1 MPKEQSPGKP
11 TTRRYSA
18 EEKAAAVR
26 MVRTL
31 RAELGTEQGTVQRVA
46 RQLGYGV
53 ESVRTW
59 VRQAD
64 IDEGLAPGV
73 TTAESKRVQE
83 LEQEIRELKRANEIL
98 KRAAKFLR
106 GGARPPTQEIVEF
119 IDANRGE
126 FGVEPI
132 CTVLRS
138 AGLQVALSTYYDTKA
153 RVPSARALRDAV
165 LGPALC
171 QLWKD
176 NYCVYGA
183 RKLWKTARR
192 EGHDVGRDQVARLM
206 RAAGIEGVRRGK
218 RVRTTK
224 ADPAA
229 ARHPDLVKR
238 NFTATAPNQLWVTD
252 LTFVPTWAGVAYV
265 CFIIDAHSRMIVGW
279 RVASHMRT
287 SMVLDALEM
296 ARWSRGNMLPG
307 LRCHSDAGS
316 QFTSIRYGERLA
328 EIGAVPSIGTVG
340 DSFDNAL
347 AETVNGYYKA
357 ELIYGPARTG
367 PWKTVEDVELA
378 TLSWVYWHNTS
389 RLHSYL
395 GDIPPAEFEAAFY
408 DAYRTDQPLI
418 GIQ

>member
-1 MPKEQSPGKP
+1 KEQSPGKP

-59 VRQAD
+59 VRQVD

-73 TTAESKRVQE
+73 TTSESKKVKE

-106 GGARPPTQEIVEF
+106 GGARPPTQEIVDF
-119 IDANRGE
+119 IDDNRGE

-138 AGLQVALSTYYDTKA
+138 AGLQVALSTYYDAKA

-192 EGHDVGRDQVARLM
+192 DGHDVGRDQVARLM

-229 ARHPDLVKR
+229 ARHPDLVHR
-238 NFTATAPNQLWVTD
+238 NFAAAAPNQLWVTD

-296 ARWSRGNMLPG
+296 ARWSRGTTLQD
-307 LRCHSDAGS
+307 LICHSDAGS

-357 ELIYGPARTG
+357 ELIYGPARSR

-378 TLSWVYWHNTS
+378 TLSWVHWHNTS

-395 GDIPPAEFEAAFY
+395 GDIPPTEFEAAFY